1 MLILDFVGKDARVV
15 IIEQLVVF
23 FVFVCLKIL
32 NAFAWMRQSSTC
44 VVTYRPTMSGGVGDG
59 GSMTAV
65 VAMMEEARRAMGR
78 GEHEVAIEKAG
89 RALEEI
95 MTTTTSSGDADA
107 ENNEPSVEVARAHA
121 TYGEALFRGARATN
135 TVFGEKVREN
145 AEASGTRLEDAE
157 DEDAGED
164 EDEDEEAGKGKEP
177 VNDDDDEEE
186 EGEEEEEESDMEL
199 AWKMLEIARVMYE
212 DLGSAPLELA
222 DVLET
227 VGELNMEQ
235 SQFDAA
241 VKDYG
246 SALALLEANLDAT
259 DRRLASALYSM
270 SMAHQMLEAND
281 DALAATSRAVRICE
295 ARAAELKAG
304 TALVSKGARENAGQP
319 LSPEATIAEL
329 EEIMAVASDLK
340 EREEELKELVSADNS
355 TREALRAAFKAIGGA
370 APEPASAPEE
380 GTGFAAPKLQSSLP
394 VQAAPVR
401 KVVPAPVRKVEVAP
415 LREAPVKRADPQQTA
430 PAAPAQPEAKK
441 LKLPPAET
449 PTEAPKDAE
458 PNGCAQQ

>member
-1 MLILDFVGKDARVV
+1 M
-15 IIEQLVVF
+15 
-23 FVFVCLKIL
+23 
-32 NAFAWMRQSSTC
+32 
-44 VVTYRPTMSGGVGDG
+44 
-59 GSMTAV
+59 
-65 VAMMEEARRAMGR
+65 
-78 GEHEVAIEKAG
+78 
-89 RALEEI
+89 
-95 MTTTTSSGDADA
+95 
-107 ENNEPSVEVARAHA
+107 
-121 TYGEALFRGARATN
+121 FRGARATN

-177 VNDDDDEEE
+177 VNDDEEEEAGE

-441 LKLPPAET
+441 LKPTPAET

>member
-1 MLILDFVGKDARVV
+1 
-15 IIEQLVVF
+15 
-23 FVFVCLKIL
+23 
-32 NAFAWMRQSSTC
+32 
-44 VVTYRPTMSGGVGDG
+44 
-59 GSMTAV
+59 
-65 VAMMEEARRAMGR
+65 MMEEARRAMGK

-89 RALEEI
+89 QALEE
-95 MTTTTSSGDADA
+95 MMMMMSSGGAADA
-107 ENNEPSVEVARAHA
+107 ENEPSVEVARAHA
-121 TYGEALFRGARATN
+121 TYGEALFRGAQATN

-177 VNDDDDEEE
+177 VNDDEEEEAGE

-441 LKLPPAET
+441 LKPTPAET

>member
-1 MLILDFVGKDARVV
+1 
-15 IIEQLVVF
+15 
-23 FVFVCLKIL
+23 
-32 NAFAWMRQSSTC
+32 
-44 VVTYRPTMSGGVGDG
+44 MSGEDG
-59 GSMTAV
+59 STTAAV
-65 VAMMEEARRAMGR
+65 VMMEEARRAMGK

-89 RALEEI
+89 QALEE
-95 MTTTTSSGDADA
+95 MMMSSGADG
-107 ENNEPSVEVARAHA
+107 NEQPSVEVARAHA
-121 TYGEALFRGARATN
+121 MYGEALFRGAQATN

-145 AEASGTRLEDAE
+145 AEASGTRLEDANAEE

-164 EDEDEEAGKGKEP
+164 EEEEVGKGKEP
-177 VNDDDDEEE
+177 VHDDEDDED
-186 EGEEEEEESDMEL
+186 GEDGEEEEESDMEL

-380 GTGFAAPKLQSSLP
+380 STGFAAPKLQSSLP

-441 LKLPPAET
+441 LKPTPAET
-449 PTEAPKDAE
+449 ATEAPKDAE

>member
-1 MLILDFVGKDARVV
+1 MHFICVDATELDVRLTTDRASEG
-15 IIEQLVVF
+15 
-23 FVFVCLKIL
+23 
-32 NAFAWMRQSSTC
+32 
-44 VVTYRPTMSGGVGDG
+44 RPTTTMGGGVGDD

-65 VAMMEEARRAMGR
+65 VMMEEARRAMGK

-89 RALEEI
+89 QALEE
-95 MTTTTSSGDADA
+95 MMMMSSGDADA
-107 ENNEPSVEVARAHA
+107 ENEPSVEVARAHA
-121 TYGEALFRGARATN
+121 TYGEALFRGAQATN

-177 VNDDDDEEE
+177 VNDDDEEEAGE

-441 LKLPPAET
+441 LKPPPAET

>member
-1 MLILDFVGKDARVV
+1 M
-15 IIEQLVVF
+15 
-23 FVFVCLKIL
+23 KIL

-44 VVTYRPTMSGGVGDG
+44 VTYRPTSEGPTMA
-59 GSMTAV
+59 AV
-65 VAMMEEARRAMGR
+65 AVMMEDARRAMGR

-95 MTTTTSSGDADA
+95 MTTMPMMSSGDADA
-107 ENNEPSVEVARAHA
+107 ENDEPSVEVARAHA

-164 EDEDEEAGKGKEP
+164 DEDEDEEAGKGKEP
-177 VNDDDDEEE
+177 VNDDEEEAGE

>member
-1 MLILDFVGKDARVV
+1 MAAARA
-15 IIEQLVVF
+15 VF
-23 FVFVCLKIL
+23 CLKIL
-32 NAFAWMRQSSTC
+32 NAFIHSRDRARREC
-44 VVTYRPTMSGGVGDG
+44 NDRAKDDMSGDGDG
-59 GSMTAV
+59 STTAV
-65 VAMMEEARRAMGR
+65 VMMEEARRAMGK

-89 RALEEI
+89 QALEE
-95 MTTTTSSGDADA
+95 MMSSGADA
-107 ENNEPSVEVARAHA
+107 NEPSVEVARAHA
-121 TYGEALFRGARATN
+121 TYGEALFRGAQATN

-157 DEDAGED
+157 DEDVGED

-177 VNDDDDEEE
+177 VNDDDEDAGE

-380 GTGFAAPKLQSSLP
+380 STGFAAPKLQSSLP

-441 LKLPPAET
+441 LKPTPAET

>member
-1 MLILDFVGKDARVV
+1 MMADG
-15 IIEQLVVF
+15 E
-23 FVFVCLKIL
+23 
-32 NAFAWMRQSSTC
+32 
-44 VVTYRPTMSGGVGDG
+44 G
-59 GSMTAV
+59 GSTAAV
-65 VAMMEEARRAMGR
+65 MMEEARRAMGR
-78 GEHEVAIEKAG
+78 GEHESAIEKAG
-89 RALEEI
+89 MALEEI
-95 MTTTTSSGDADA
+95 MASNDDARASVDA
-107 ENNEPSVEVARAHA
+107 ARAHA
-121 TYGEALFRGARATN
+121 TYGEALFRGAQATN

-145 AEASGTRLEDAE
+145 AEASGTRLEDADAE
-157 DEDAGED
+157 DEDVE
-164 EDEDEEAGKGKEP
+164 EEEEEEEAGKGKEP
-177 VNDDDDEEE
+177 VNDDDDGDEDG
-186 EGEEEEEESDMEL
+186 EGEEEEEEESDMEL

-212 DLGSAPLELA
+212 ELGSAPLELA

-246 SALALLEANLDAT
+246 SAFALLEANLDAT

-281 DALAATSRAVRICE
+281 AALAATSRAVRICE

-380 GTGFAAPKLQSSLP
+380 STGFAAPKLQSSLP

-441 LKLPPAET
+441 LKPTPVET
-449 PTEAPKDAE
+449 PNEAPKEAE

>member
-1 MLILDFVGKDARVV
+1 
-15 IIEQLVVF
+15 
-23 FVFVCLKIL
+23 
-32 NAFAWMRQSSTC
+32 
-44 VVTYRPTMSGGVGDG
+44 MSGEDG
-59 GSMTAV
+59 STTAAV
-65 VAMMEEARRAMGR
+65 VMMEEARRAMGK

-89 RALEEI
+89 QALEE
-95 MTTTTSSGDADA
+95 MMMSSGADG
-107 ENNEPSVEVARAHA
+107 NEQPSVEVARAHA
-121 TYGEALFRGARATN
+121 MYGEALFRGAQATN

-157 DEDAGED
+157 DEDVGED
-164 EDEDEEAGKGKEP
+164 EDEEEDQEAGKGKEP
-177 VNDDDDEEE
+177 VNDDDDDDAGE
-186 EGEEEEEESDMEL
+186 EGEEEEEEESDMEL

-380 GTGFAAPKLQSSLP
+380 STGFAAPKLQSSLP

-441 LKLPPAET
+441 LKPTPAET

>member
-1 MLILDFVGKDARVV
+1 
-15 IIEQLVVF
+15 
-23 FVFVCLKIL
+23 
-32 NAFAWMRQSSTC
+32 
-44 VVTYRPTMSGGVGDG
+44 
-59 GSMTAV
+59 
-65 VAMMEEARRAMGR
+65 
-78 GEHEVAIEKAG
+78 
-89 RALEEI
+89 
-95 MTTTTSSGDADA
+95 
-107 ENNEPSVEVARAHA
+107 
-121 TYGEALFRGARATN
+121 
-135 TVFGEKVREN
+135 
-145 AEASGTRLEDAE
+145 
-157 DEDAGED
+157 
-164 EDEDEEAGKGKEP
+164 
-177 VNDDDDEEE
+177 
-186 EGEEEEEESDMEL
+186 L

-380 GTGFAAPKLQSSLP
+380 STGFAAPKLQSSLP

-415 LREAPVKRADPQQTA
+415 LREAPVKRAEPQQTA

-441 LKLPPAET
+441 LKPTPAET

>member
-1 MLILDFVGKDARVV
+1 
-15 IIEQLVVF
+15 
-23 FVFVCLKIL
+23 
-32 NAFAWMRQSSTC
+32 
-44 VVTYRPTMSGGVGDG
+44 
-59 GSMTAV
+59 
-65 VAMMEEARRAMGR
+65 
-78 GEHEVAIEKAG
+78 
-89 RALEEI
+89 
-95 MTTTTSSGDADA
+95 
-107 ENNEPSVEVARAHA
+107 
-121 TYGEALFRGARATN
+121 
-135 TVFGEKVREN
+135 
-145 AEASGTRLEDAE
+145 
-157 DEDAGED
+157 
-164 EDEDEEAGKGKEP
+164 
-177 VNDDDDEEE
+177 
-186 EGEEEEEESDMEL
+186 
-199 AWKMLEIARVMYE
+199 MYE
-212 DLGSAPLELA
+212 ELGSAPLELA

-246 SALALLEANLDAT
+246 SAFALLEANLDAT

-281 DALAATSRAVRICE
+281 AALAATSRAVRICE

-380 GTGFAAPKLQSSLP
+380 STGFAAPKLQSSLP

-441 LKLPPAET
+441 LKPTPVET
-449 PTEAPKDAE
+449 PNEAPKEAE